1 MDKVITFLII
11 IFLTILIVLY
21 YFNAIKKNYEFANSD
36 QKIFSIISFTFAT
49 EVYLLFAIYILFF
62 KIFNSKNIEI
72 TVFIVS
78 LTTILFQQFLPK
90 SFERVVLSD
99 DNTKLKLD
107 KKYGEK
113 MAIDFKIFNYVG
125 MIIILSMLIIKFA
138 HLVLKGILNY

>member
-1 MDKVITFLII
+1 MNL
-11 IFLTILIVLY
+11 LIVL
-21 YFNAIKKNYEFANSD
+21 KR
-36 QKIFSIISFTFAT
+36 SFRLSLLHLQLKFTC
-49 EVYLLFAIYILFF
+49 YLQYILFF

-90 SFERVVLSD
+90 SFERVVLSE

-113 MAIDFKIFNYVG
+113 IAIDFKIFNYVG

>member
-21 YFNAIKKNYEFANSD
+21 YFNAIKKNYEFANSA

-78 LTTILFQQFLPK
+78 LTTVLFQQFLPK

>member
-1 MDKVITFLII
+1 
-11 IFLTILIVLY
+11 
-21 YFNAIKKNYEFANSD
+21 
-36 QKIFSIISFTFAT
+36 
-49 EVYLLFAIYILFF
+49 LLFAIYILFF

>member
-21 YFNAIKKNYEFANSD
+21 YFNAIKKNYEFANSA
-36 QKIFSIISFTFAT
+36 QKIFSIISFTFAI

>member
-21 YFNAIKKNYEFANSD
+21 YFNAIKKNYEFANSA
-36 QKIFSIISFTFAT
+36 QKFFSIISFTFAT